1 MSRATSFASV
11 VQQLAQSAGVAMGAL
26 VLEIE
31 RMGRPGAQV
40 VAEDFPVAFL
50 IVAAIAACST
60 FIFMRLPKGAG
71 ASLSAKAEP
80 VGTDQKTASEPAPFS

>member
-1 MSRATSFASV
+1 
-11 VQQLAQSAGVAMGAL
+11 MGAL